1 MTADGRL
8 IIGGS
13 EFLNIPSPH
22 LLGSLNVTS
31 HDPRRDGRPTTKV
44 FIDTDGASQARRS
57 TEISPIR
64 SNDSVVMTTAQ
75 GHPTLSWL
83 GRVFFGAA
91 GALPRP
97 PELGSPCEYFVSERA
112 LEMKKKKS
120 KPCAV
125 ALYTLG
131 GALFVT
137 GLALLVTAAV
147 MATWLI
153 PGRKETLASDNPSGS
168 KLEAVQ
174 KTSVTPRLTSAP
186 YTEDSSI
193 ANLTVSAKIKSTGL
207 LTTASPTTRG
217 PQATT
222 EVTDSDIIHTAV
234 NHCAKNPCLHGICEN
249 KDGGYTCT
257 CSPGWT
263 GHNCQKDIVEC
274 TSKPCQHG
282 TCANKDDGYTC
293 TCSTGWTGSN
303 CDQDVNE
310 CVKTPCKRGPCVNK
324 DGGYTCTC
332 PPGWTGQKCEQDIN
346 ECTSKLNCQHG
357 TCVNKDGGYKCT
369 CSPGWTGKKCE
380 QDINEC
386 NSKPCQH
393 GACVNKDG
401 GYKCTC
407 SPGWTG
413 QNCQQDINECNSKP
427 CQHGACVNKA
437 GGYKCT
443 CSPGWTGQ
451 KCERAKECQP
461 GWSKHSNH
469 CYKVMTETVTWYEAN
484 RICKENR
491 ANLTSVMDFGEN
503 KFISSLAIG
512 KVEGMDICGVFG
524 FCP

>member
-1 MTADGRL
+1 
-8 IIGGS
+8 
-13 EFLNIPSPH
+13 
-22 LLGSLNVTS
+22 
-31 HDPRRDGRPTTKV
+31 
-44 FIDTDGASQARRS
+44 
-57 TEISPIR
+57 
-64 SNDSVVMTTAQ
+64 
-75 GHPTLSWL
+75 
-83 GRVFFGAA
+83 
-91 GALPRP
+91 
-97 PELGSPCEYFVSERA
+97 
-112 LEMKKKKS
+112 MKKKKS

-153 PGRKETLASDNPSGS
+153 PGRKETLSSDNPGGS

-186 YTEDSSI
+186 YTEDSPVFINSTM
-193 ANLTVSAKIKSTGL
+193 LAKIRSSEP
-207 LTTASPTTRG
+207 LTTALPTTRG
-217 PQATT
+217 PQTT
-222 EVTDSDIIHTAV
+222 TAV

-346 ECTSKLNCQHG
+346 ECTSKVYCQHG
-357 TCVNKDGGYKCT
+357 TCVNKDGGYTCT
-369 CSPGWTGKKCE
+369 CSTGWTGQKCE
-380 QDINEC
+380 QGELYCLLVFGMNKLFGIILPPLASPLVVVAKHINEC
-386 NSKPCQH
+386 ISKPCKH
-393 GACVNKDG
+393 GTCVNKDG

-427 CQHGACVNKA
+427 CKHGTCVNKA

-451 KCERAKECQP
+451 NCQQVKECQP
-461 GWSKHSNH
+461 GWSKRSNH
-469 CYKVMTETVTWYEAN
+469 CYKLMTETATWYEAN

-503 KFISSLAIG
+503 KFISLLAIG
-512 KVEGMDICGVFG
+512 KSFPCKYYIRLCISVSL
-524 FCP
+524 